1 MADRVRERDVRISG
15 LRIHIREVGE
25 GRPLLLLNGLGA
37 PTAWWSTLEGHLD
50 GVRLIE
56 VDAPGVG
63 GSQTPW
69 VPARVEYLGWLAA
82 RALDHVK
89 VERAD
94 VLGYSLGGM
103 IAQHLAARSPQR
115 VRRLV
120 LCSTGCG
127 FGGVAAGLTKLLNVA
142 TPLRYLSKDLYDRTI
157 PDLVGGRARNDP
169 EFLERHSERRF
180 AQPPNKRGY
189 MLQVTALGAWSSLP
203 VLSKITAPTLV
214 VTGDDDPLMPMPNAY
229 ILARR
234 IANARLHVAAGEGHL
249 LLMDERSGAFEPIR
263 AFLGAETLDDE
274 PAWRDATV
282 VDDAVLAA
290 AMPPS
295 NGAGRALGAAG
306 AAWRRAWS
314 PPTRSVGQSG

>member
-1 MADRVRERDVRISG
+1 VAERVRERDVRISG

-25 GRPLLLLNGLGA
+25 GQPVLLLNGLGA
-37 PTAWWSTLEGHLD
+37 PTAWWSTLEGRLD

-56 VDAPGVG
+56 FDAPGVG

-69 VPARVEYLGWLAA
+69 LPARVEYLGWLAA
-82 RALDHVK
+82 RVLDHVK

-157 PDLVGGRARNDP
+157 PGLVGGRARNDP
-169 EFLERHSERRF
+169 EFLARHSERRF

-203 VLSKITAPTLV
+203 LLSRIEAPALV

-229 ILARR
+229 LLARR
-234 IANARLHVAAGEGHL
+234 IPDARLHVAAGEGHL
-249 LLMDERSGAFEPIR
+249 LLMDEQSAAFDPIGAFLR
-263 AFLGAETLDDE
+263 AEALDEE
-274 PAWRDATV
+274 PAWRDAVV
-282 VDDAVLAA
+282 VDDAMLAA
-290 AMPPS
+290 AMPGS
-295 NGAGRALGAAG
+295 TGVGRALGVAG
-306 AAWRRAWS
+306 ATWRRAWS
-314 PPTRSVGQSG
+314 APPRPVRPGG